1 MDEKISQQFA
11 QNSSAPTNAVS
22 SENYANSDG
31 SSAANDF
38 LAILAGAQSLVAN
51 TAQDL
56 ASAGSAGSA
65 GSPYAASVS
74 ADSASATSSSAAS
87 AASSSAA
94 SSSATQ
100 ENGEE
105 KRRHHL
111 WHRLSSK
118 QDSGKSSAKKNN
130 AAPHFTPLPTA
141 PKPIDLGIFD
151 TRDGQ
156 VFDATMRLRLHTI
169 IATCLMN
176 GIADS
181 RVDAFMHLLQ
191 WPDSPKVVVIA
202 GTFGATITPD
212 NGPNPKPAPTL
223 PPDNTDALRR
233 NIWPQLGSCNAYDA
247 IIERAQ
253 SSALKR
259 IAGPIAGPIAGYWG
273 AMQAF
278 GEAAEGNT
286 TEGNTTEGNANFAAP
301 SHIVIL
307 AVRENP
313 SDQALEKICQ
323 VFAPSKKPICVSAVV
338 EGSKQIAAAVTAT
351 IASIAVAPAVK
362 HLPQI
367 IHTDDVLPERAL
379 IGDTTAF
386 ETLYYKVYRS
396 LAPYSHDDPTLPT
409 IDMFLRFGGALD
421 QTAHELNVHP
431 NTVRYRLRKVAQ
443 TTGWDATDPRAA
455 YVLQTAITI
464 GRIRD
469 SH

>member
-22 SENYANSDG
+22 SENYANSAG

-56 ASAGSAGSA
+56 ASAGYA
-65 GSPYAASVS
+65 GSPSIA
-74 ADSASATSSSAAS
+74 SASATSAS
-87 AASSSAA
+87 AAPSSTA
-94 SSSATQ
+94 Q

-118 QDSGKSSAKKNN
+118 QDSSKSSAKNNN

-191 WPDSPKVVVIA
+191 WPDPPKVVVIA

-247 IIERAQ
+247 IVERAQ

-278 GEAAEGNT
+278 GEAA
-286 TEGNTTEGNANFAAP
+286 EGNTTEGNANFAAP